1 MRRRRDLRG
10 TEENIRHCRQENA
23 LIWGKNEVRKEKV
36 ARMIIIATVCKE
48 CPFSSIE
55 KGKRVCNISLPK
67 HRAVET
73 EDDRPFWCRLR
84 KEQVIV
90 RDFK

>member
-1 MRRRRDLRG
+1 
-10 TEENIRHCRQENA
+10 
-23 LIWGKNEVRKEKV
+23 
-36 ARMIIIATVCKE
+36 MIIIATVCKE